1 MENKISEEMTKQT
14 KKKIQHIIRMHQK
27 PSTMGTEQLRHVA
40 INGIDL
46 FYTDVDFSLHHVR
59 FRRVMQLPGEINVTH
74 TVAIIYYDEIK
85 SIHVNGRR
93 CIYD

>member
-1 MENKISEEMTKQT
+1 MNKQI

-40 INGIDL
+40 INGVDI
-46 FYTDVDFSLHHVR
+46 FYTNVDFSAHHVG
-59 FRRVMQLPGEINVTH
+59 FRRVTQPLGKINVVY
-74 TVAIIYYDEIK
+74 TVAIIYYDQIE
-85 SIHVNGRR
+85 SIYINGRW